1 MEKTQIIGNLTRDP
15 ELRTTQTGIQVCT
28 FTVAVNQRQSKAQ
41 RDAGQQ
47 AQAKFFRVTAWR
59 ELAEICNKYLAKG
72 RKVYVEGRIDVSAY
86 DGNDGKPRGSLELTA
101 DEVEFLTAKGDS
113 DSTQSATPA
122 AQSAA
127 SPSSGSSGSSGF
139 TAVEVEEDELPF

>member
-1 MEKTQIIGNLTRDP
+1 MEKTHIIGNLARDP
-15 ELRTTQTGIQVCT
+15 ELRTTQSGIAVCT

-41 RDAGQQ
+41 RDSGQQ
-47 AQAKFFRVTAWR
+47 TQAKFFRVTAWR
-59 ELAEICNKYLAKG
+59 ELADICYKYLAKG

-86 DGNDGKPRGSLELTA
+86 DGNDGKPHASLELTA
-101 DEVEFLTAKGDS
+101 DEVEFLSAKGEGDT
-113 DSTQSATPA
+113 TQSAAPA

-139 TAVEVEEDELPF
+139 TPVEVEEDELPF